1 MFFFDTLGSRIYHT
15 RVMIDHLPDRLD
27 VCAMAEAGCSLRG
40 RIRLASLE
48 RVLPLVESS
57 EGEFAVQLELG
68 KDEDGTRYLSGSIRG
83 MLILQCQRCLEPMEF
98 PLHVKFLLG
107 LVHDQ
112 EQAQCLTERYE
123 PLLVTQEPVRIAE
136 VVEDEILLALP
147 IAALHGDRGKCQGLV
162 AEYQTA
168 AGAPRDNPFAIL
180 AQLKHKQ

>member
-1 MFFFDTLGSRIYHT
+1 
-15 RVMIDHLPDRLD
+15 MIDHLPDRLD
-27 VCAMAEAGCSLRG
+27 LCAMAEAGRSLRG

-57 EGEFAVQLELG
+57 EGEFEVLLELG
-68 KDEDGTRYLSGSIRG
+68 KDQDGTRYLSGSIQG
-83 MLILQCQRCLEPMEF
+83 TLMLQCQRCLEPMEF
-98 PLHVKFLLG
+98 PLHVKFRLG

-112 EQAQCLTERYE
+112 EEAQRLAERYE
-123 PLLVTQEPVRIAE
+123 PLLVTQEPACLAE

-147 IAALHGDRGKCQGLV
+147 IAPLHGDLGRCQGLV

-168 AGAPRDNPFAIL
+168 AATPRDKPFAVL